1 MRWVTPFEV
10 FGHLRERAVMVLI
23 ELRAH
28 RLAGGAPMDV
38 SPEAPRRWE
47 ARETLL
53 PVADYLEQWVG
64 PAPREDQQSQKR
76 P

>member
-1 MRWVTPFEV
+1 
-10 FGHLRERAVMVLI
+10 MVLI